1 MINIKVNESN
11 KLSKIAHFIDILLYS
26 GKTKTKC
33 LLFFNLKNCM
43 FAINKD
49 KRRDYGHLS

>member
-11 KLSKIAHFIDILLYS
+11 KLSKIVHFIVILLYP
-26 GKTKTKC
+26 GKTKAKC